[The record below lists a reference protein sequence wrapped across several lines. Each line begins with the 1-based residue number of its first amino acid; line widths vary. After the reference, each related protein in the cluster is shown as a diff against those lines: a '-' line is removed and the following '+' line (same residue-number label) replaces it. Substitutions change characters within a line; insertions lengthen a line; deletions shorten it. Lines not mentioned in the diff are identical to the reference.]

1 MILAGFFLLIGLVL
15 MAAAIGSESDAI
27 SNKFIHPHKK
37 DVNDIVEERQRK
49 KKKEKGGTSSSNNVE
64 KINDVEMEGRK

>member
-1 MILAGFFLLIGLVL
+1 

-37 DVNDIVEERQRK
+37 KVNDIVEERER

-64 KINDVEMEGRK
+64 KINDG